1 VLARPILF
9 TLPAGALA
17 DMVDRKWLLCVT
29 NLWLAA
35 AAAGLA
41 IVGSLHLFNPGIIL
55 VSVFLIGVGFAFNA
69 PTWISIVP
77 HIVSDAELPAAVTL
91 SGLQLNISGIIGPA
105 LGWSVNPVDRGE
117 FCVCSQCRLLPRC
130 DSGNPAVEASS
141 ERNQSFRWSAFSN
154 RSSQRSATP
163 VTHQSRRLFWLA
175 NGLVCSVH
183 FIHALELKLLG
194 NLPIVEKTYPPKRRR
209 KRRRRAA

>member
-69 PTWISIVP
+69 PTWISRFID
-77 HIVSDAELPAAVTL
+77 HLP
-91 SGLQLNISGIIGPA
+91 
-105 LGWSVNPVDRGE
+105 D
-117 FCVCSQCRLLPRC
+117 F
-130 DSGNPAVEASS
+130 
-141 ERNQSFRWSAFSN
+141 
-154 RSSQRSATP
+154 
-163 VTHQSRRLFWLA
+163 
-175 NGLVCSVH
+175 VH
-183 FIHALELKLLG
+183 F
-194 NLPIVEKTYPPKRRR
+194 PTVF
-209 KRRRRAA
+209 